1 MANRRGKRGSSER
14 FSFIGLQN
22 TADSDYSHEIKRH
35 LLIGRKAMTNLDTVL
50 KSRGIT
56 LVAKVKYGCDI
67 WTIKKAEHQSI

>member
-1 MANRRGKRGSSER
+1 MANRWGKSGKVTDFIFLGSNLTTD
-14 FSFIGLQN
+14 G
-22 TADSDYSHEIKRH
+22 DWSHEIKRYM
-35 LLIGRKAMTNLDTVL
+35 LFGRKAMTNLDTVL